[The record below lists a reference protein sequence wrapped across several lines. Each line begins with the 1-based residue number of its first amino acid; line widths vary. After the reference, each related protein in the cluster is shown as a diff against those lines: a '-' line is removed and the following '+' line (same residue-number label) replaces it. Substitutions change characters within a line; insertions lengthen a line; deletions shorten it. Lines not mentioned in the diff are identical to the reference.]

1 MFKQMAETIHKEFNK
16 NEQYLTQSK
25 NLLEKLN
32 KNFSKLKEFC
42 NSSLKMSKVIDDN
55 QNKIKLIINNLEYEN
70 KKLNINIENEEKNLK
85 ILNEN
90 NDIDINI
97 PNDYLLNFCKEL
109 EERIIIYTH
118 QIEEISILINLYYN
132 NINNENGN
140 NDEDNNNNN
149 NSIEE
154 LIYEL
159 YNCIKLLLTEE
170 YKINM
175 KVNILKEKFKNIL
188 QFNYGYN
195 IDFIKNRFNSYQN
208 SFNQKYI

>member
-1 MFKQMAETIHKEFNK
+1 MAEIIHKEFNN

-25 NLLEKLN
+25 TLLEKLN
-32 KNFSKLKEFC
+32 KNFTKLKEFC

-85 ILNEN
+85 NLNEN
-90 NDIDINI
+90 NDVDINI

-132 NINNENGN
+132 NINNENEN
-140 NDEDNNNNN
+140 EN

-208 SFNQKYI
+208 LFNQKYV